1 MGRFKS
7 FNDNGKKSY
16 FIFSTIML
24 IIFLITFALF
34 LEIPNYFP
42 NYKYISLV
50 YKSNLKNV
58 EISPNLGI
66 NIANI
71 TINDFN
77 NTLIA
82 FTSNTSTIN
91 ISVINEIGK
100 TIINQQGYIGVKLIN
115 GTYRIFLI
123 NTGQQTAYLTF
134 DYGVFNYNLISSFYS
149 SLALLKVIYEVI
161 MAGSIILGLYSII
174 RGLAKGSRITRKLR
188 LRKNN

>member
-16 FIFSTIML
+16 FIFSAIVL
-24 IIFLITFALF
+24 IIFLITLTLF

-82 FTSNTSTIN
+82 FTSNTSTTN

>member
-50 YKSNLKNV
+50 YKSNLKNI

-134 DYGVFNYNLISSFYS
+134 DYGVFNYNLIFSFYS

>member
-1 MGRFKS
+1 MGRFKN

-16 FIFSTIML
+16 FIFSVIML
-24 IIFLITFALF
+24 IIFLIALTLF

-58 EISPNLGI
+58 EIQPNLGI
-66 NIANI
+66 NVANI

-82 FTSNTSTIN
+82 FTSNTSTTN
-91 ISVINEIGK
+91 ITVINEFGK
-100 TIINQQGYIGVKLIN
+100 TVINQQGYVGVKLIN

-123 NTGQQTAYLTF
+123 NTGQQTSYVTF

-149 SLALLKVIYEVI
+149 SLALLKAIYEVI
-161 MAGSIILGLYSII
+161 MAGTIILGLYSII
-174 RGLAKGSRITRKLR
+174 RGLAKASRITRKLR

>member
-50 YKSNLKNV
+50 YKSNLKNI